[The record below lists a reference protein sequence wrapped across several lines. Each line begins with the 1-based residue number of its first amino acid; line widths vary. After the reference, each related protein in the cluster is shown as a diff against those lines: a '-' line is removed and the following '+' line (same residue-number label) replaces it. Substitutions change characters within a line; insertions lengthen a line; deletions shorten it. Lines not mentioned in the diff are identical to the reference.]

1 MAKKLVMDD
10 LRFPWVYSPVLVSD
24 FAKLVLV
31 YYIIKFQ
38 DKKKILKKNIKTKN
52 YCRNVDMIIV
62 MEDPKGISPS
72 QRVTVANLANL
83 EMSCA
88 DTAQR

>member
-1 MAKKLVMDD
+1 MDD
-10 LRFPWVYSPVLVSD
+10 LRFPGVYSPVLVSD
-24 FAKLVLV
+24 FATITCMILRYLKT
-31 YYIIKFQ
+31 
-38 DKKKILKKNIKTKN
+38 KKKYIKTKN

>member
-1 MAKKLVMDD
+1 MDD
-10 LRFPWVYSPVLVSD
+10 LRFPGVYSPVLVSD
-24 FAKLVLV
+24 FAKPVLV
-31 YYIIKFQ
+31 QFQ
-38 DKKKILKKNIKTKN
+38 DTKKKLKKKYIKTKN